1 MYNENHQ
8 DLQLG
13 IALSLIHPIF
23 HERNTGEAL
32 PDLLGPRKFTNP
44 PKMNKCQ
51 IGTLIHGV
59 ICKGSTT
66 VADHTWPHSLGGPT
80 KPQNM
85 CELCK
90 KCNGQK
96 SDSIALYNWSLKVEQ
111 IIWLV
116 DMLEFLSGQKTIV
129 T

>member
-13 IALSLIHPIF
+13 TALSLIHPIF
-23 HERNTGEAL
+23 HERNTGESL
-32 PDLLGPRKFTNP
+32 SDLRGAREFRNP
-44 PKMNKCQ
+44 HKMNECQ
-51 IGTLIHGV
+51 IGTLIEGV
-59 ICKGSTT
+59 ICKGSIT

-80 KPQNM
+80 NPQNM
-85 CELCK
+85 CELCR

-116 DMLEFLSGQKTIV
+116 DMLEFLSEQKTIV